1 MDQDF
6 NTAMAATEAFLASMR
21 REWVKQYPGHE
32 CPVKTIQHY
41 NGFNLGAL
49 MRSIQ
54 SAITTARSVQQG
66 RA

>member
-1 MDQDF
+1 MDPDF
-6 NTAMAATEAFLASMR
+6 TTAMMATEAFLASMR
-21 REWVKQYPGHE
+21 REWVKQYPGQE

-41 NGFNLGAL
+41 NGFHLGAL

-54 SAITTARSVQQG
+54 SAIVTARAAPQG